1 MARSVSDSI
10 VHEEAAGWLMRLNAA
25 PNDVA
30 TYEAFE
36 DWRDAAPEHRAAFDA
51 VQDSWALFGD
61 QAAAP
66 ELLALRRDALGRTG
80 RRLGRGL
87 GRGPAL
93 DLGRRG
99 LAAGLAALLLAPLAV
114 YSWRRL
120 GPDARQTLRTAV
132 GEQRTV
138 TLSDGSRVSLDANTL
153 VKVAYSPALR
163 LAEVVEGR
171 AHFEVAKDKARPMQ
185 VRAGR
190 RTVTAL
196 GTAFTV
202 EHEGERVVVTLVEGR
217 VAVTETAAARGV
229 APPPPKEL
237 VPQQQLVFAANATP
251 RMHEAV
257 DVERAMAWREG
268 KLVFDDESLADAAAR
283 VNNYSRVKIIVED
296 APARA
301 LKVSG
306 IFNAGDTPA
315 FVEAV
320 QSYFPVDVST
330 DESTIQIRS
339 RS

>member
-1 MARSVSDSI
+1 MARSLSDST
-10 VHEEAAGWLMRLNAA
+10 VHEEAAGWLMRLHAA
-25 PNDVA
+25 PDDVA
-30 TYEAFE
+30 TFEAFE

-80 RRLGRGL
+80 RRPGFN
-87 GRGPAL
+87 
-93 DLGRRG
+93 LGRRG
-99 LAAGLAALLLAPLAV
+99 LVAGLAALVLAPLAV
-114 YSWRRL
+114 HGWRRL
-120 GPDARQTLRTAV
+120 GPDARRTLRTGV

-171 AHFEVAKDKARPMQ
+171 AHFEVAKDKARPMR

-217 VAVTETAAARGV
+217 VAVTETAPPRGIAAP
-229 APPPPKEL
+229 AKEM
-237 VPQQQLVFAANATP
+237 VPQQQLVFAADAAP
-251 RMHEAV
+251 RVHEAI

-268 KLVFDDESLADAAAR
+268 KLVFDDENLADAVAR
-283 VNNYSRVKIIVED
+283 VNNYSRVKIVVED

-320 QSYFPVDVST
+320 QSYFPVEVST
-330 DESTIQIRS
+330 DQSTIQIRS

>member
-1 MARSVSDSI
+1 VARSLSDSI

-30 TYEAFE
+30 TFEAFE

-80 RRLGRGL
+80 RRPR
-87 GRGPAL
+87 L

-99 LAAGLAALLLAPLAV
+99 LAAGLAALIIAPLAV
-114 YSWRRL
+114 YGWRRL

-171 AHFEVAKDKARPMQ
+171 AHFAVAKDKARPMR

-202 EHEGERVVVTLVEGR
+202 EHQGERVVVTLVEGR
-217 VAVTETAAARGV
+217 VAVTETAPPRGV
-229 APPPPKEL
+229 APPAKEL
-237 VPQQQLVFAANATP
+237 VPQQQLVFAADAAP

-268 KLVFDDESLADAAAR
+268 KLVFDDENLADAVAR
-283 VNNYSRVKIIVED
+283 VNNYSRVKIVVED

>member
-1 MARSVSDSI
+1 
-10 VHEEAAGWLMRLNAA
+10 MRLQAA

-30 TYEAFE
+30 TFEAFE
-36 DWRDAAPEHRAAFDA
+36 DWRDAAPEHREAFDA
-51 VQDSWALFGD
+51 VQDSWALFGE

-66 ELLALRRDALGRTG
+66 ELLVLRRDALGRAGWTG
-80 RRLGRGL
+80 RRRG
-87 GRGPAL
+87 L

-99 LAAGLAALLLAPLAV
+99 LAAGLAALALAPLTV
-114 YSWRRL
+114 YGWRRL
-120 GPDARQTLRTAV
+120 RPDADQTLRTAV

-283 VNNYSRVKIIVED
+283 VNNYSRVKIVVED

-306 IFNAGDTPA
+306 IFNAGDTSA

-320 QSYFPVDVST
+320 QSYFPVEITT
-330 DESTIQIRS
+330 DESTVQIRS

>member
-1 MARSVSDSI
+1 VARSLSDSI

-30 TYEAFE
+30 TFEAFE
-36 DWRDAAPEHRAAFDA
+36 DWRDAAPVHRAAFDA

-80 RRLGRGL
+80 RRPR
-87 GRGPAL
+87 L

-99 LAAGLAALLLAPLAV
+99 LAAGLAALIIAPLAV
-114 YSWRRL
+114 YGWRRL

-171 AHFEVAKDKARPMQ
+171 AHFEVAKDKARPMR

-202 EHEGERVVVTLVEGR
+202 EHQGERVVVTLVEGR
-217 VAVTETAAARGV
+217 VAVTETAPPRGV
-229 APPPPKEL
+229 APPAKEL
-237 VPQQQLVFAANATP
+237 VPQQQLVFAADAAP

-268 KLVFDDESLADAAAR
+268 KLVFDDENLADAVAR
-283 VNNYSRVKIIVED
+283 VNNYSRVKIVVED
-296 APARA
+296 APSRA

>member
-1 MARSVSDSI
+1 VARSVSDSI
-10 VHEEAAGWLMRLNAA
+10 VHEEAARWLMRLQAA

-30 TYEAFE
+30 TFEAFE
-36 DWRDAAPEHRAAFDA
+36 DWRDAAPEHREAFDA

-66 ELLALRRDALGRTG
+66 ELLVLRRDALGRAGWTG
-80 RRLGRGL
+80 RRRG
-87 GRGPAL
+87 L

-99 LAAGLAALLLAPLAV
+99 LAAGLAALVLAPLTI
-114 YSWRRL
+114 YGWRRL
-120 GPDARQTLRTAV
+120 RPDGGQTLRTAI

-171 AHFEVAKDKARPMQ
+171 AHFEVAKDKARPMK

-217 VAVTETAAARGV
+217 VAVTETAAASGV
-229 APPPPKEL
+229 APPPKEL

-283 VNNYSRVKIIVED
+283 VNNYSRVKIVVED

-306 IFNAGDTPA
+306 IFNAGDTSA

-320 QSYFPVDVST
+320 QSYFPVDIST
-330 DESTIQIRS
+330 DEATVQIRS

>member
-1 MARSVSDSI
+1 LSDSI
-10 VHEEAAGWLMRLNAA
+10 VHEEAARWLMRLGEAPDDAA
-25 PNDVA
+25 IFQ
-30 TYEAFE
+30 AFE
-36 DWRDAAPEHRAAFDA
+36 DWRDAAPEHRQAFEA
-51 VQDSWALFGD
+51 VQESWALFGD

-66 ELLALRRDALGRTG
+66 ELLVLRRDALGRAGGIG
-80 RRLGRGL
+80 RRRGF
-87 GRGPAL
+87 
-93 DLGRRG
+93 DRRAV
-99 LAAGLAALLLAPLAV
+99 AAGLAALAAGPLAV
-114 YSWRRL
+114 YGWRRL
-120 GPDARQTLRTAV
+120 HPDARQTLRTAV

-171 AHFEVAKDKARPMQ
+171 AHFEVAKDKARPMK
-185 VRAGR
+185 VRAGT

-202 EHEGERVVVTLVEGR
+202 EHEGARVVVTLVEGR
-217 VAVTETAAARGV
+217 VAVTETAPARGG
-229 APPPPKEL
+229 APPPAKEL
-237 VPQQQLVFAANATP
+237 APQQQLVFAADATP
-251 RMHEAV
+251 LMHEAV

-268 KLVFDDESLADAAAR
+268 KLVFDDESLADAVAR
-283 VNNYSRVKIIVED
+283 VNNYSRVKIVVED

-301 LKVSG
+301 LKISG

-330 DESTIQIRS
+330 DESTVQIRS

>member
-1 MARSVSDSI
+1 MARSLSDSI
-10 VHEEAAGWLMRLNAA
+10 VHEEAARWLMRLGDAPDDAA
-25 PNDVA
+25 
-30 TYEAFE
+30 TFEAFE
-36 DWRDAAPEHRAAFDA
+36 DWRAASPEHRQAFED
-51 VQDSWALFGD
+51 VQASWALFGE

-66 ELLALRRDALGRTG
+66 ELLVLRRDALDRVGGIG
-80 RRLGRGL
+80 RRRGF
-87 GRGPAL
+87 

-99 LAAGLAALLLAPLAV
+99 FAAGLAVLAAAPLA
-114 YSWRRL
+114 YYGWRRL
-120 GPDARQTLRTAV
+120 HPDAGQTLRTAI

-171 AHFEVAKDKARPMQ
+171 AHFEVAKDKARPMT
-185 VRAGR
+185 VRAGT

-217 VAVTETAAARGV
+217 VAVTETASAGGV
-229 APPPPKEL
+229 APPPKEL
-237 VPQQQLVFAANATP
+237 VPQQQLVFAADAAP

-268 KLVFDDESLADAAAR
+268 KLVFDDESLADAVAR
-283 VNNYSRVKIIVED
+283 MNNYSRVKIVVED
-296 APARA
+296 DPART
-301 LKVSG
+301 LRISG

-330 DESTIQIRS
+330 DESVVQIRS

>member
-1 MARSVSDSI
+1 MTRSEPDSS
-10 VHEEAAGWLMRLNAA
+10 VHEDAAHWLVRLRAA
-25 PNDVA
+25 PDDA
-30 TYEAFE
+30 ACFEAFE
-36 DWRDAAPEHRAAFDA
+36 AWRDASPDHAAAFEA
-51 VQDSWALFGD
+51 VEDSWSLFGE

-66 ELLALRRDALGRTG
+66 ELLNLRRDALDRAGGAG
-80 RRLGRGL
+80 RRRGV
-87 GRGPAL
+87 
-93 DLGRRG
+93 DRRAI
-99 LAAGLAALLLAPLAV
+99 AAGLAILAGGPLAF
-114 YSWRRL
+114 YGLRRWR
-120 GPDARQTLRTAV
+120 GDAGHTLRTAI

-138 TLSDGSRVSLDANTL
+138 TLSDGSRVSLDANTE
-153 VKVAYSPALR
+153 VKVAFSPALR

-171 AHFEVAKDKARPMQ
+171 AHFEVAKDRARPMK

-202 EHEGERVVVTLVEGR
+202 ECEGERVVVTLVEGR
-217 VAVTETAAARGV
+217 VAVTEASAKGAAP
-229 APPPPKEL
+229 APAKEL
-237 VPQQQLVFAANATP
+237 TPQQQLVFAPDAAP

-268 KLVFDDESLADAAAR
+268 KLVFDDETLSDAAAR
-283 VNNYSRVKIIVED
+283 MNNYSRVKIVVED

-315 FVEAV
+315 FIEAV
-320 QSYFPVDVST
+320 RSYFPIDVST
-330 DESTIQIRS
+330 DDSTVQIRS

>member
-1 MARSVSDSI
+1 MARSLSDSI
-10 VHEEAAGWLMRLNAA
+10 VHEEAARWLMRLGDAPDDAA
-25 PNDVA
+25 IFQ
-30 TYEAFE
+30 AFE
-36 DWRDAAPEHRAAFDA
+36 DWRDAAPEHRQAFEA
-51 VQDSWALFGD
+51 VQESWALFGD

-66 ELLALRRDALGRTG
+66 ELLVLRRDALGRAGGIG
-80 RRLGRGL
+80 RRRGFE
-87 GRGPAL
+87 L
-93 DLGRRG
+93 DRRG
-99 LAAGLAALLLAPLAV
+99 LAAGLAALAAGPLAI
-114 YSWRRL
+114 YGWRRL
-120 GPDARQTLRTAV
+120 RPDGRQTLRTAI

-171 AHFEVAKDKARPMQ
+171 AHFEVAKDRARPMK
-185 VRAGR
+185 VRAGT

-217 VAVTETAAARGV
+217 VAVTETAPARGV
-229 APPPPKEL
+229 ASPAKEL
-237 VPQQQLVFAANATP
+237 APQQQLVFAANATP
-251 RMHEAV
+251 LMHEAV

-268 KLVFDDESLADAAAR
+268 KLVFDDENLADAVAR
-283 VNNYSRVKIIVED
+283 VNNYSRVKIVVED

-301 LKVSG
+301 LKISG

-330 DESTIQIRS
+330 GESTVEIRS

>member
-1 MARSVSDSI
+1 VARSLSDSI

-30 TYEAFE
+30 TLEAFE

-80 RRLGRGL
+80 RRPR
-87 GRGPAL
+87 L

-99 LAAGLAALLLAPLAV
+99 LAAGLAALIIAPLAV
-114 YSWRRL
+114 YGWRRL

-171 AHFEVAKDKARPMQ
+171 AHFEVAKDKARPMR

-202 EHEGERVVVTLVEGR
+202 EHQGERVVVTLVEGR
-217 VAVTETAAARGV
+217 VAVTETAPPRGV
-229 APPPPKEL
+229 APPAKEL
-237 VPQQQLVFAANATP
+237 VPQQQLVFAADAAP

-268 KLVFDDESLADAAAR
+268 KLVFDDENLADAVAR
-283 VNNYSRVKIIVED
+283 VNNYSRVKIVVED

>member
-1 MARSVSDSI
+1 MARSLSDSI
-10 VHEEAAGWLMRLNAA
+10 VHEEAARWLMRLGDAPDDAA
-25 PNDVA
+25 IFQ
-30 TYEAFE
+30 AFE
-36 DWRDAAPEHRAAFDA
+36 DWRDAAPEHRQAFEA
-51 VQDSWALFGD
+51 VQESWALFGD

-66 ELLALRRDALGRTG
+66 ELLVLRRDALGRAGGIG
-80 RRLGRGL
+80 RRRGFE
-87 GRGPAL
+87 L
-93 DLGRRG
+93 DRRG
-99 LAAGLAALLLAPLAV
+99 LAAGLAALAAGPLAV
-114 YSWRRL
+114 YGWRRL
-120 GPDARQTLRTAV
+120 RPDGRQTLRTAI

-171 AHFEVAKDKARPMQ
+171 AHFEVAKDKARPMK
-185 VRAGR
+185 VRAGT

-217 VAVTETAAARGV
+217 VAVTETAPARGV
-229 APPPPKEL
+229 APPAKEL
-237 VPQQQLVFAANATP
+237 APQQQLVFAANATP
-251 RMHEAV
+251 LMHEAV

-268 KLVFDDESLADAAAR
+268 KLVFDDESLADAVAR
-283 VNNYSRVKIIVED
+283 VNNYSRVKIVVED

-301 LKVSG
+301 LKISG

-330 DESTIQIRS
+330 GESTVEIRS

>member
-10 VHEEAAGWLMRLNAA
+10 VHEEAAGWLLRLNAA
-25 PNDVA
+25 PDDVA
-30 TYEAFE
+30 TFEAFE
-36 DWRDAAPEHRAAFDA
+36 DWRDASPEHRAAFDA

-80 RRLGRGL
+80 RGL
-87 GRGPAL
+87 GRRPGL

-99 LAAGLAALLLAPLAV
+99 FAAGLVALALAPLAV
-114 YSWRRL
+114 HGWRRL
-120 GPDARQTLRTAV
+120 GPDGRQTLRTAV

-171 AHFEVAKDKARPMQ
+171 AHFEVAKDKARPMR

-217 VAVTETAAARGV
+217 VAVTETAQARGV
-229 APPPPKEL
+229 APSAKEL
-237 VPQQQLVFAANATP
+237 VPQQQLVFAANAAP
-251 RMHEAV
+251 RVREAI

-283 VNNYSRVKIIVED
+283 VNNYSRVKIVIED

-330 DESTIQIRS
+330 DQSTIQIRS

>member
-1 MARSVSDSI
+1 VARSVSDSI
-10 VHEEAAGWLMRLNAA
+10 VHEEAAGWLVRLNAA
-25 PNDVA
+25 PNDVT

-51 VQDSWALFGD
+51 VQDSWALFGE

-80 RRLGRGL
+80 RWLGRGL
-87 GRGPAL
+87 GRGRGL

-99 LAAGLAALLLAPLAV
+99 LAAGLAALVLAPLAV
-114 YSWRRL
+114 HGWRRL
-120 GPDARQTLRTAV
+120 GPDARRTLRTAV

-171 AHFEVAKDKARPMQ
+171 AHFEVAKDKARPMR

-217 VAVTETAAARGV
+217 VAVTETARARGV
-229 APPPPKEL
+229 APPAKEL
-237 VPQQQLVFAANATP
+237 VPQQQLVFAADAAP
-251 RMHEAV
+251 RVHEAV

-283 VNNYSRVKIIVED
+283 VNNYSRVKIVVED

-330 DESTIQIRS
+330 GDSTIQIRS

>member
-1 MARSVSDSI
+1 MARSSSDSI
-10 VHEEAAGWLMRLNAA
+10 VHEEAARWLVRLNAA
-25 PNDVA
+25 PNDAA
-30 TYEAFE
+30 TFEAFE
-36 DWRDAAPEHRAAFDA
+36 DWRDAASEHRAAFDA

-66 ELLALRRDALGRTG
+66 ELLVLRRDALGRAGGIG
-80 RRLGRGL
+80 RRRG
-87 GRGPAL
+87 L

-99 LAAGLAALLLAPLAV
+99 VAAGLAALILAPLTI
-114 YSWRRL
+114 YGWRRL
-120 GPDARQTLRTAV
+120 RPDDRQTLRTAV

-171 AHFEVAKDKARPMQ
+171 AHFEVAKDKARPMR

-202 EHEGERVVVTLVEGR
+202 EHQGERVVVTLVEGR
-217 VAVTETAAARGV
+217 VAVTETASARGV
-229 APPPPKEL
+229 AAPAKQL

-268 KLVFDDESLADAAAR
+268 KLVFDDESLADAVAR
-283 VNNYSRVKIIVED
+283 VNNYSRVKIVVED

-301 LKVSG
+301 LKISG

-330 DESTIQIRS
+330 GESTVQIRS

>member
-1 MARSVSDSI
+1 MARSLSDSI
-10 VHEEAAGWLMRLNAA
+10 VHEEAARWLMRLGDA
-25 PNDVA
+25 PDDA
-30 TYEAFE
+30 GTFEAFE
-36 DWRDAAPEHRAAFDA
+36 DWRDAAPEHRQAFED
-51 VQDSWALFGD
+51 VQASWALFGD

-66 ELLALRRDALGRTG
+66 ELLALRHDALGRAGGIG
-80 RRLGRGL
+80 RRRGF
-87 GRGPAL
+87 

-99 LAAGLAALLLAPLAV
+99 FAAGLAVLAAAPLA
-114 YSWRRL
+114 YYGWRRL
-120 GPDARQTLRTAV
+120 YPDAGQTLRTAI

-171 AHFEVAKDKARPMQ
+171 AHFEVAKDKARPMK
-185 VRAGR
+185 VRAGT

-202 EHEGERVVVTLVEGR
+202 EHEGQRVVVTLVEGR
-217 VAVTETAAARGV
+217 VAVTETASARGV
-229 APPPPKEL
+229 APPPKEL
-237 VPQQQLVFAANATP
+237 VPQQQLVFAADAAP

-268 KLVFDDESLADAAAR
+268 KLVFDDESLADAVAR
-283 VNNYSRVKIIVED
+283 MNNYSRVKIVVED
-296 APARA
+296 DPART
-301 LKVSG
+301 LRISG

-330 DESTIQIRS
+330 GESVVQIRS
-339 RS
+339 RG

>member
-1 MARSVSDSI
+1 MARSLSDSI
-10 VHEEAAGWLMRLNAA
+10 VHEEAARWLMRLGDAPDDAA
-25 PNDVA
+25 IF
-30 TYEAFE
+30 EAFE
-36 DWRDAAPEHRAAFDA
+36 DWRDASPEHRQAFED
-51 VQDSWALFGD
+51 VQESWALFGD

-66 ELLALRRDALGRTG
+66 ELLVLRRDALGRAG
-80 RRLGRGL
+80 GAGKRRGL
-87 GRGPAL
+87 
-93 DLGRRG
+93 DRRG
-99 LAAGLAALLLAPLAV
+99 LAAGLAALAAAPLAI
-114 YSWRRL
+114 YGWRQL
-120 GPDARQTLRTAV
+120 HPDARQTLRTAV

-153 VKVAYSPALR
+153 VKIAYSPALR

-171 AHFEVAKDKARPMQ
+171 AHFEVAKDKARPMK
-185 VRAGR
+185 VRAGT

-202 EHEGERVVVTLVEGR
+202 EHEGQRVVVTLVEGR
-217 VAVTETAAARGV
+217 VAVTEAAPERGV
-229 APPPPKEL
+229 APPPKEL
-237 VPQQQLVFAANATP
+237 APQQQLVFAANATP

-268 KLVFDDESLADAAAR
+268 KLVFDDESLADAVAR
-283 VNNYSRVKIIVED
+283 VNNYSRVKIVVED

-301 LKVSG
+301 LKISG

-320 QSYFPVDVST
+320 QSYFPVEVST
-330 DESTIQIRS
+330 GESTVEIRS

>member
-1 MARSVSDSI
+1 VARSLSDSI
-10 VHEEAAGWLMRLNAA
+10 VHEEAARWLMRLGDAPDDAA
-25 PNDVA
+25 
-30 TYEAFE
+30 TFEAFE
-36 DWRDAAPEHRAAFDA
+36 DWRDAAPEHRQAFED
-51 VQDSWALFGD
+51 VQASWALFGD

-66 ELLALRRDALGRTG
+66 ELLVLRRDALGRAGGVG
-80 RRLGRGL
+80 RRREF
-87 GRGPAL
+87 

-99 LAAGLAALLLAPLAV
+99 FAAGLAVLAATPLAF
-114 YSWRRL
+114 YGWRRL
-120 GPDARQTLRTAV
+120 HPEARQTLRTAI

-171 AHFEVAKDKARPMQ
+171 AHFEVAKDKARPMK
-185 VRAGR
+185 VRAGT

-217 VAVTETAAARGV
+217 VAVTETASARGV
-229 APPPPKEL
+229 APPPKEL

-268 KLVFDDESLADAAAR
+268 KLVFDDESLADAVAR
-283 VNNYSRVKIIVED
+283 MNNYSRVKIVVED
-296 APARA
+296 DPART
-301 LKVSG
+301 LRISG

-330 DESTIQIRS
+330 GESVVQIRS

>member
-1 MARSVSDSI
+1 LSDSI
-10 VHEEAAGWLMRLNAA
+10 VHEEAARWLMRLGDAPDDAA
-25 PNDVA
+25 
-30 TYEAFE
+30 TFEAFE
-36 DWRDAAPEHRAAFDA
+36 DWRDASPEHSQAFED
-51 VQDSWALFGD
+51 VQASWALFGD

-66 ELLALRRDALGRTG
+66 ELLVLRRDALGRAGGTG
-80 RRLGRGL
+80 KRRGL
-87 GRGPAL
+87 
-93 DLGRRG
+93 DRRG
-99 LAAGLAALLLAPLAV
+99 LAAGLAALAAGPLAI
-114 YSWRRL
+114 YGWRRL
-120 GPDARQTLRTAV
+120 HPDAGQTLRTTI

-171 AHFEVAKDKARPMQ
+171 AHFEVARDKARPMK
-185 VRAGR
+185 VRAGT

-217 VAVTETAAARGV
+217 VAVTETASARGV
-229 APPPPKEL
+229 APPPKEL
-237 VPQQQLVFAANATP
+237 VPQQQLVFAADAAP

-268 KLVFDDESLADAAAR
+268 KLVFDDESLADAVAR
-283 VNNYSRVKIIVED
+283 MNNYSRVKIVVED
-296 APARA
+296 DPART
-301 LKVSG
+301 LRISG

-330 DESTIQIRS
+330 GESVVQIRS
-339 RS
+339 RG

>member
-1 MARSVSDSI
+1 VARSVSDSI
-10 VHEEAAGWLMRLNAA
+10 VHEDAARWLVRLNAA
-25 PNDVA
+25 PDDA
-30 TYEAFE
+30 AAFEAFE
-36 DWRDAAPEHRAAFDA
+36 AWRDAAPEHREAFDA
-51 VQDSWALFGD
+51 VQESWALFGE

-66 ELLALRRDALGRTG
+66 ELLALRRDVLGRAGDTG
-80 RRLGRGL
+80 RR
-87 GRGPAL
+87 RGPE
-93 DLGRRG
+93 LGRRG
-99 LAAGLAALLLAPLAV
+99 LAAGLAALALAPAAF
-114 YSWRRL
+114 YGWRRL
-120 GPDARQTLRTAV
+120 RPDARQTLRTDV

-171 AHFEVAKDKARPMQ
+171 AHFEVAKDKARPMK

-217 VAVTETAAARGV
+217 VAVTEAAPPRGG
-229 APPPPKEL
+229 APPPPQQAP
-237 VPQQQLVFAANATP
+237 PQQQVFAPDASP

-283 VNNYSRVKIIVED
+283 VNNYSRIKIVVED

-320 QSYFPVDVST
+320 QSYFPVDVSN
-330 DESTIQIRS
+330 DQSTIQIRS

>member
-1 MARSVSDSI
+1 MARSLSDSI
-10 VHEEAAGWLMRLNAA
+10 VHEEAARWLMRLGQAPDDAA
-25 PNDVA
+25 IF
-30 TYEAFE
+30 EAFE
-36 DWRDAAPEHRAAFDA
+36 DWRDAAPEHRQAFEA
-51 VQDSWALFGD
+51 VQESWALFGD

-66 ELLALRRDALGRTG
+66 ELLVLRRDALGRAG
-80 RRLGRGL
+80 GMGK
-87 GRGPAL
+87 
-93 DLGRRG
+93 RRG
-99 LAAGLAALLLAPLAV
+99 LDLDRRGVAAGLAALAAGPLAV
-114 YSWRRL
+114 YGWRRL
-120 GPDARQTLRTAV
+120 HPDDRQTLRTAV

-153 VKVAYSPALR
+153 VRVAYSPALR

-185 VRAGR
+185 VRAGT

-202 EHEGERVVVTLVEGR
+202 EHEGARVVVTLVEGR
-217 VAVTETAAARGV
+217 VAVTETAPARGG
-229 APPPPKEL
+229 APPVKEL
-237 VPQQQLVFAANATP
+237 APQQQLVFAADATP
-251 RMHEAV
+251 LMHEAV

-268 KLVFDDESLADAAAR
+268 KLVFDDESLADAVAR
-283 VNNYSRVKIIVED
+283 VNNYSRVKIVVED

-301 LKVSG
+301 LKISG

-330 DESTIQIRS
+330 GESTVQIRS

>member
-1 MARSVSDSI
+1 MARSLSDSI
-10 VHEEAAGWLMRLNAA
+10 VHEEAARWLMRLGEAPDDAA
-25 PNDVA
+25 IFQ
-30 TYEAFE
+30 AFE
-36 DWRDAAPEHRAAFDA
+36 DWRDATPEHRQAFEA
-51 VQDSWALFGD
+51 VQESWALFGD
-61 QAAAP
+61 HAAAP
-66 ELLALRRDALGRTG
+66 ELLVLRRDALGRAGGIG
-80 RRLGRGL
+80 RRRGFE
-87 GRGPAL
+87 L
-93 DLGRRG
+93 DRRA
-99 LAAGLAALLLAPLAV
+99 LAAGLAALTAGPLAI
-114 YSWRRL
+114 YGWRRL
-120 GPDARQTLRTAV
+120 RPDGRQTLRTEV

-171 AHFEVAKDKARPMQ
+171 AHFEVAKDKARPMK
-185 VRAGR
+185 VRAGT

-202 EHEGERVVVTLVEGR
+202 EREGERVVVTLVEGR
-217 VAVTETAAARGV
+217 VAVTETAPARGV
-229 APPPPKEL
+229 APPAKEL
-237 VPQQQLVFAANATP
+237 APQQQLVFAANATP
-251 RMHEAV
+251 LMHEAV

-268 KLVFDDESLADAAAR
+268 KLVFDDESLADAVAR

-301 LKVSG
+301 LKISG

-330 DESTIQIRS
+330 GESTVEIRS

>member
-1 MARSVSDSI
+1 VARSVSDST
-10 VHEEAAGWLMRLNAA
+10 VHEEAAAWLLRLNAA
-25 PNDVA
+25 PDDVA
-30 TYEAFE
+30 TFEAFE

-80 RRLGRGL
+80 RR
-87 GRGPAL
+87 PEPN
-93 DLGRRG
+93 LGRRG
-99 LAAGLAALLLAPLAV
+99 LVAGLAALALTPLAV
-114 YSWRRL
+114 HGWRRL
-120 GPDARQTLRTAV
+120 GPDARQTLRTGV

-171 AHFEVAKDKARPMQ
+171 AHFEVAKDKARPMR

-202 EHEGERVVVTLVEGR
+202 EHQGERVVVTLVEGR
-217 VAVTETAAARGV
+217 VAVTETAPARGV
-229 APPPPKEL
+229 APPAKEL
-237 VPQQQLVFAANATP
+237 APQQQLVFAANAAP
-251 RMHEAV
+251 RVHEAV

-268 KLVFDDESLADAAAR
+268 KLVFDDESLADAVAR
-283 VNNYSRVKIIVED
+283 VNNYSRVKIVVED
-296 APARA
+296 APARV

-320 QSYFPVDVST
+320 QSYFPVEVT
-330 DESTIQIRS
+330 TGESTIQIRS

>member
-1 MARSVSDSI
+1 LSDSI
-10 VHEEAAGWLMRLNAA
+10 VHEEAAGWLMRLQAA

-30 TYEAFE
+30 TFETFE
-36 DWRDAAPEHRAAFDA
+36 DWRDAAPEHREAFDA
-51 VQDSWALFGD
+51 VQDSWALFGE

-66 ELLALRRDALGRTG
+66 ELLVLRRDALDRAGWTG
-80 RRLGRGL
+80 RRRG
-87 GRGPAL
+87 L

-99 LAAGLAALLLAPLAV
+99 LAAGLAALVLAPLTL
-114 YSWRRL
+114 YGWRRL
-120 GPDARQTLRTAV
+120 RPDADQTLRTAI

-171 AHFEVAKDKARPMQ
+171 AHFEVAKDKARPMK

-217 VAVTETAAARGV
+217 VAVTETAPARGV
-229 APPPPKEL
+229 APPPKEL
-237 VPQQQLVFAANATP
+237 APQQQLVFAADAAP

-283 VNNYSRVKIIVED
+283 VNNYSRVKIVVED

-301 LKVSG
+301 LRVSG

-330 DESTIQIRS
+330 DESTVQIRS

>member
-1 MARSVSDSI
+1 VARSLSDSI
-10 VHEEAAGWLMRLNAA
+10 VHEEAARWLMRLGDASDDAA
-25 PNDVA
+25 IFQ
-30 TYEAFE
+30 AFE
-36 DWRDAAPEHRAAFDA
+36 DWRDAAPEHRQAFED
-51 VQDSWALFGD
+51 VQASWALFGD

-66 ELLALRRDALGRTG
+66 ELLVLRRDALGRAGGIG
-80 RRLGRGL
+80 R
-87 GRGPAL
+87 
-93 DLGRRG
+93 RRG
-99 LAAGLAALLLAPLAV
+99 LDRRAVAAGLAALAAGPLAI
-114 YSWRRL
+114 YGWRRL
-120 GPDARQTLRTAV
+120 HPDARQTLRTEV

-171 AHFEVAKDKARPMQ
+171 AHFEVAKDKARPMK
-185 VRAGR
+185 VRAGT

-217 VAVTETAAARGV
+217 VAVTETAPARGV
-229 APPPPKEL
+229 APPAKEL
-237 VPQQQLVFAANATP
+237 APQQQLVFAADATP
-251 RMHEAV
+251 LMHEAV

-283 VNNYSRVKIIVED
+283 VNNYSRVKIVVED

-301 LKVSG
+301 LKISG

-330 DESTIQIRS
+330 GESTVQIRS

>member
-1 MARSVSDSI
+1 MARSLPDSI
-10 VHEEAAGWLMRLNAA
+10 VHEEAARWLMRLGDA
-25 PNDVA
+25 PNDAA
-30 TYEAFE
+30 TFEAFE
-36 DWRDAAPEHRAAFDA
+36 DWRDAAPEHRQAFDD
-51 VQDSWALFGD
+51 VQASWALFGD

-66 ELLALRRDALGRTG
+66 ELLVLRRDALGRAGGAG
-80 RRLGRGL
+80 RRRGF
-87 GRGPAL
+87 

-99 LAAGLAALLLAPLAV
+99 FAAGLAILAAAPLA
-114 YSWRRL
+114 YYGWRRL
-120 GPDARQTLRTAV
+120 HPDAGQTLRTAI

-171 AHFEVAKDKARPMQ
+171 AHFEVAKDKARPMK
-185 VRAGR
+185 VRAGT

-202 EHEGERVVVTLVEGR
+202 EHEGERVIVTLVEGR
-217 VAVTETAAARGV
+217 VAVTETASAHGV
-229 APPPPKEL
+229 TPPPKEL

-268 KLVFDDESLADAAAR
+268 KLVFDDESLADAVAR
-283 VNNYSRVKIIVED
+283 MNNYSRVKIVVED
-296 APARA
+296 DPART
-301 LKVSG
+301 LRISG

-330 DESTIQIRS
+330 GESVVQIRS
-339 RS
+339 RG

>member
-1 MARSVSDSI
+1 MARSLSDSI
-10 VHEEAAGWLMRLNAA
+10 VHEEAARWLMRLGEAPDDAA
-25 PNDVA
+25 IF
-30 TYEAFE
+30 EAFE
-36 DWRDAAPEHRAAFDA
+36 DWRDAAPEHRQAFED
-51 VQDSWALFGD
+51 VQESWALFGD

-66 ELLALRRDALGRTG
+66 ELLVLRRDALGRAG
-80 RRLGRGL
+80 GMGK
-87 GRGPAL
+87 
-93 DLGRRG
+93 RRG
-99 LAAGLAALLLAPLAV
+99 FDLDRRGVAAGLAALAAAPLGV
-114 YSWRRL
+114 YGWRRL
-120 GPDARQTLRTAV
+120 RPDGRQTLRTAV

-171 AHFEVAKDKARPMQ
+171 AHFEVAKDKARPMK
-185 VRAGR
+185 VRAGT

-202 EHEGERVVVTLVEGR
+202 EHEGARVVVTLVEGR
-217 VAVTETAAARGV
+217 VAVTEAAPARGV
-229 APPPPKEL
+229 APPPKEL
-237 VPQQQLVFAANATP
+237 APQQQLVFAADAKP
-251 RMHEAV
+251 PLMHEAV

-268 KLVFDDESLADAAAR
+268 KLVFDDESLAEAVAR
-283 VNNYSRVKIIVED
+283 VNNYSRVKIVVED

-301 LKVSG
+301 LKISG

-330 DESTIQIRS
+330 GESTVEIRS